1 MNQFDRD
8 HLYAKLGMPGLDAGS
23 SPAGRFGCCIFPRVR
38 IKTNRNNFFASS
50 IGNLPFRLSFACS
63 GYSSHVGLKQRA
75 EDFRDLFSL
84 RAEFPHRSFLDP
96 SKAVVH

>member
-63 GYSSHVGLKQRA
+63 GLLISCRPKAAGER
-75 EDFRDLFSL
+75 FPGPLFPP
-84 RAEFPHRSFLDP
+84 R
-96 SKAVVH
+96 